1 MSFYY
6 VDDLSHLR
14 PSAFNIREPIS
25 SAPEYKSSNADIC
38 IVPAL
43 AYDIEGYRM
52 GYGGGFYDRF
62 LSSFRGTCIGICYAD
77 NIEKKLPRGR
87 FDVRVDILITD
98 EGLFRLR

>member
-62 LSSFRGTCIGICYAD
+62 LSREPNHPTIALCYDFQVVEAWD
-77 NIEKKLPRGR
+77 
-87 FDVRVDILITD
+87 TD
-98 EGLFRLR
+98 EFDHPADRVLWA